1 MIRLG
6 RIVIAAGVSKN
17 NTNTV
22 APFNI
27 PATTRGLYL
36 LASGDGLRYVSKP
49 DSAATPATN
58 TPTVPG
64 TSAVAAAATDFPLTG
79 SIAFGE
85 VTGPPGA
92 PLVVAAWNTT
102 GGSLNLDV
110 FAVTAN

>member
-17 NTNTV
+17 NTNT
-22 APFNI
+22 ATPFVI
-27 PATTRGLYL
+27 PASTRGIYL

-49 DSAATPATN
+49 DPAATST
-58 TPTVPG
+58 
-64 TSAVAAAATDFPLTG
+64 VAAAATDFPLTG
-79 SIAFGE
+79 SQAFGE
-85 VTGPPGA
+85 TTGPLGA

-110 FAVTAN
+110 YAVTAN

>member
-22 APFNI
+22 TPFNI

-36 LASGDGLRYVSKP
+36 LASGDGLRYRSAP
-49 DSAATPATN
+49 DPAAA
-58 TPTVPG
+58 PTGGVPG
-64 TSAVAAAATDFPLTG
+64 TSTFAATATDFPLTG